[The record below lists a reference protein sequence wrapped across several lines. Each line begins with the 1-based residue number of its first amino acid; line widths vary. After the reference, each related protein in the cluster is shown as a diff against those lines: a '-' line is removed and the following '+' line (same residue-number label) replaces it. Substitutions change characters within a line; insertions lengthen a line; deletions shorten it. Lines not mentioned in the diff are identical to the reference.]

1 MSKAKLYKA
10 AIYLRLSKEDG
21 DKEESYSISNQ
32 RDLAMDFL
40 SKNTDIRLVE
50 EMVDDGYSGS
60 NFNRPNFQ
68 RMIEKITVGEINCV
82 IVKDL
87 SRFARDYIGSGYYL
101 EKLFPAMGVRFIS
114 INDRIDYKIDDG
126 SNTRLIDKFIRLHS
140 ECPDCNSTLKRQHQG
155 HDEKTWT
162 AYKCTNPVCPAKS
175 IKENRL
181 YQLITEMTN
190 HLIQNLDL
198 ANEPTITEI
207 PDDTL
212 ADDKANEIY
221 IKMAGEYDKDD
232 VLKSL
237 YELARLKFQSST
249 ITDMSAVTEK
259 IKKELCKYGNCEK
272 VPLPLMQKIVSK
284 FYVGGDNELK
294 MKLIN
299 GKIITRS
306 VI

>member
-21 DKEESYSISNQ
+21 DKIESYSISNQ

-126 SNTRLIDKFIRLHS
+126 SNTRLIMEIKNVMNDSYIRDIS
-140 ECPDCNSTLKRQHQG
+140 VKIRSQFEIKR
-155 HDEKTWT
+155 K
-162 AYKCTNPVCPAKS
+162 K
-175 IKENRL
+175 
-181 YQLITEMTN
+181 
-190 HLIQNLDL
+190 
-198 ANEPTITEI
+198 
-207 PDDTL
+207 
-212 ADDKANEIY
+212 
-221 IKMAGEYDKDD
+221 GEYIGAFT
-232 VLKSL
+232 V
-237 YELARLKFQSST
+237 
-249 ITDMSAVTEK
+249 
-259 IKKELCKYGNCEK
+259 YG
-272 VPLPLMQKIVSK
+272 
-284 FYVGGDNELK
+284 
-294 MKLIN
+294 
-299 GKIITRS
+299 
-306 VI
+306 

>member
-1 MSKAKLYKA
+1 MANRYLPFGYIITDGKICINEPEAELIRAIFELYAKGKSYSEIAQRCMLTGIRYNPDSDKWNKNMVKRIIENDKYTGKNGYPKIIDEKLYNKA
-10 AIYLRLSKEDG
+10 NKARL
-21 DKEESYSISNQ
+21 Y
-32 RDLAMDFL
+32 
-40 SKNTDIRLVE
+40 KNVKIA
-50 EMVDDGYSGS
+50 
-60 NFNRPNFQ
+60 P
-68 RMIEKITVGEINCV
+68 EKSE
-82 IVKDL
+82 L
-87 SRFARDYIGSGYYL
+87 
-101 EKLFPAMGVRFIS
+101 
-114 INDRIDYKIDDG
+114 
-126 SNTRLIDKFIRLHS
+126 DKFIRLHS
-140 ECPDCNSTLKRQHQG
+140 ECPDCNSPLKRQHQG

-175 IKENRL
+175 VKENRL
-181 YQLITEMTN
+181 YQLITEMIN
-190 HLIQNLDL
+190 LLIQNLDL

-249 ITDMSAVTEK
+249 VTDMSAVTDR

-299 GKIITRS
+299 GKTITRS